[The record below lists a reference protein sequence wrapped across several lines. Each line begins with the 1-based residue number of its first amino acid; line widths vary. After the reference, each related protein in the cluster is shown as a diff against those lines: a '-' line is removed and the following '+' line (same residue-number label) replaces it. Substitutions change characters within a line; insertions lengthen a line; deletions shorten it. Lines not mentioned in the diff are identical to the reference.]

1 MSVFGKVI
9 GSNEQTSHPL
19 GKVNL
24 QIKEKDIE
32 LGLPERFVI
41 ENPEG
46 LEISKRITVGPY
58 GLENDYGDKF
68 IPASDSYID
77 PNDKSKYVIILDLLD
92 AEAEVKIRPGTVTIE
107 GKK

>member
-1 MSVFGKVI
+1 
-9 GSNEQTSHPL
+9 
-19 GKVNL
+19 
-24 QIKEKDIE
+24 
-32 LGLPERFVI
+32 
-41 ENPEG
+41 
-46 LEISKRITVGPY
+46 
-58 GLENDYGDKF
+58 LENDYGDKF